1 MESSVVSRLAVDDS
15 AHISCRNNPVD
26 VDLFSLE
33 STKERGLYAMGPLVA
48 DNFVRFAQGGALAI
62 TNNLLHTKL
71 SRNHPKSSQKSI
83 QQQQQQQQ
91 HTSTSISSSIR
102 FLFEWAE
109 LKKKFLSYGDQ
120 RPSGRSK
127 YISLYRFLGILCDSF
142 FLFLLRILFFFQRI
156 FGIPSEILCD
166 YCNIFETVIL

>member
-1 MESSVVSRLAVDDS
+1 MKDNGRTYSGYIPLEEHQVTEIDSDGKVRLRGPDSCTRIRVSYVVVLIGSRPNLSFMESSVVSRLAVDDS

-102 FLFEWAE
+102 FLFE
-109 LKKKFLSYGDQ
+109 
-120 RPSGRSK
+120 
-127 YISLYRFLGILCDSF
+127 
-142 FLFLLRILFFFQRI
+142 
-156 FGIPSEILCD
+156 
-166 YCNIFETVIL
+166 

>member
-1 MESSVVSRLAVDDS
+1 MGVLIGSRPNLSFMESSVVSRLAVDDS

-62 TNNLLHTKL
+62 TYNLLHTKL

-102 FLFEWAE
+102 FLFE
-109 LKKKFLSYGDQ
+109 
-120 RPSGRSK
+120 
-127 YISLYRFLGILCDSF
+127 
-142 FLFLLRILFFFQRI
+142 
-156 FGIPSEILCD
+156 
-166 YCNIFETVIL
+166 